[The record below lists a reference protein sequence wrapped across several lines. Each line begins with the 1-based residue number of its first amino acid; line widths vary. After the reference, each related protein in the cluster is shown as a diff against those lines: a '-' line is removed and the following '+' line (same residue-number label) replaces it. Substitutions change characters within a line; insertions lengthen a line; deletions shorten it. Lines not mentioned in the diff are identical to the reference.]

1 MVQPKKLR
9 RLFGMEKIKLKLRLL
24 QIGGMFCAFLPII
37 IAVIV
42 NRKEYFATK
51 STSWSLGIG
60 GALAVLLVG
69 MSIMGKVGKVF
80 DSGVKV
86 TGIIFLF
93 ALLLEPIVLN
103 LKFLSGMLFLGEAI
117 NCLIF
122 VPQIKKLQK
131 HIDRKETAKVI
142 KDAING

>member
-1 MVQPKKLR
+1 
-9 RLFGMEKIKLKLRLL
+9 
-24 QIGGMFCAFLPII
+24 MFFTFLPIVI
-37 IAVIV
+37 TVIV
-42 NRKEYFATK
+42 NRDVYF
-51 STSWSLGIG
+51 STRSAGWSLGIG
-60 GALAVLLVG
+60 GLLAVALVG
-69 MSIMGKVGKVF
+69 LSVMGKIGKLF
-80 DSGVKV
+80 DSGIKV
-86 TGIIFLF
+86 AGVIFLF

-122 VPQIKKLQK
+122 VPQIKKLKK

>member
-1 MVQPKKLR
+1 MKNAKV
-9 RLFGMEKIKLKLRLL
+9 KLRLL
-24 QIGGMFCAFLPII
+24 QIGGMFFTFLPIVI
-37 IAVIV
+37 TVIV
-42 NRKEYFATK
+42 NRDVYF
-51 STSWSLGIG
+51 STRSAGWSLGIG
-60 GALAVLLVG
+60 GLLAVALVG
-69 MSIMGKVGKVF
+69 LSVMGKIGKLF
-80 DSGVKV
+80 DSGIKV
-86 TGIIFLF
+86 AGVIFLF

-122 VPQIKKLQK
+122 VPQIKKLKK